1 MIEELKF
8 PGAKLRRRRTE
19 LGMSLR
25 DTANMM
31 GVSHVQ
37 LGAVERGEES
47 PDVSHAFYEQF
58 TALTLRDRGERMEWL
73 KDASERLLRGDC
85 LQEGTT
91 CVMIRAILDSIEGN
105 KDG

>member
-37 LGAVERGEES
+37 LGTVERGEES
-47 PDVSHAFYEQF
+47 PDVYHTFCEQF
-58 TALTLRDRGERMEWL
+58 TALTLHDRGERMEWL
-73 KDASERLLRGDC
+73 KDASERLLQGDR
-85 LQEGTT
+85 LREGTT
-91 CVMIRAILDSIEGN
+91 CVMIRAILDLAERG
-105 KDG
+105 